1 MSLISTMRSDLKKKL
16 KAMKRADI
24 VVGLPSYNVEAD
36 IGHVVEVVG
45 EGLKKYFGKSRAVI
59 VVADG
64 GSLDDT
70 RENAL
75 EAKVPRGV
83 EKWVSI
89 YRGKHGKG
97 CAFRLIFQVASLLK
111 AKACVMIDSD
121 LKSITPLWIKLFVE
135 PIIKDRYD
143 FVAPYYWRSKYDA
156 TITNNLAYPFT
167 RALYG
172 LRIRQPIGGD
182 FAFSPHLVNHCL
194 GQDVWES
201 DVARFGIDIWVTTT
215 AINEGFKICQASLGT
230 KVHAV
235 KGPEILGPMFL
246 HMTNTMFELMIK
258 YRDKWKAIRGSQ
270 PVKTFGAPPSKI
282 SPPVDFSIEKIA
294 LQFSEGFKHFE
305 SLWKEILAPDVYTE
319 LEKVARVD
327 SRRMRLP
334 AELWAKVVYDFAYT
348 FSRWSEDRHKLI
360 GIMAPLYYGRALSFI
375 LETLRMDNRGMER
388 VIEKQA
394 EVFERLKP
402 YLLDKFMRWEGV

>member
-1 MSLISTMRSDLKKKL
+1 MSPTSTMRQGLKKKL
-16 KAMKRADI
+16 SAIKRADI
-24 VVGLPSYNVEAD
+24 VIGLPSYNVEAY
-36 IGHVVEVVG
+36 IARVIKIVG
-45 EGLKKYFGKSRAVI
+45 NGLKKYFRKKGAVI

-75 EAKVPRGV
+75 RAKVPAGV
-83 EKWVSI
+83 ERLVSI
-89 YRGKHGKG
+89 YRGRHGKG
-97 CAFRLIFQVASLLK
+97 SAFRLIFQVARLLK
-111 AKACVMIDSD
+111 ARACAVMDSD
-121 LKSITPLWIKLFVE
+121 LQNITPRWVNTLVSPVLE
-135 PIIKDRYD
+135 SGHD

-182 FAFSPHLVNHCL
+182 FAFSQRIVRHYLD
-194 GQDVWES
+194 QDVWET

-230 KVHAV
+230 KVHVV
-235 KGPEILGPMFL
+235 KGPEVLGPMFL

-258 YRDKWKAIRGSQ
+258 YSDTWKAIRGSH
-270 PVKTFGAPPSKI
+270 PVETFGSQPWIS
-282 SPPVDFSIEKIA
+282 SPPVNFSLEKIE
-294 LQFSEGFKHFE
+294 LQFREGCRHFDA
-305 SLWKEILAPDVYTE
+305 LWKEILTPEVYRE
-319 LEKVARVD
+319 LQGVT
-327 SRRMRLP
+327 RRKGAKMRFP

-375 LETLRMDNRGMER
+375 RETLRMDNRGMEKI
-388 VIEKQA
+388 IERQA

-402 YLLDKFMRWEGV
+402 YLLDRFMRWEGV